1 MAGSFQ
7 FIKEMN
13 AKVKRKSLTFIV
25 FLAISTALW
34 LLIKL
39 SQEYTTQSSFT
50 LQIEDV
56 TCDKWISTP
65 TQNVKFAFETD
76 GFITLAHNLIREQ
89 KRTVSI
95 SLNEVPY
102 RLESDI
108 TYSFSS
114 NYVAERLA
122 ERLGI
127 DVTDITMNDATVYFN
142 MENLKSKTVPVTLND
157 DLRLQR
163 QYDRYGL
170 PIITPASVTV
180 YGTEETLSKIHC
192 IETQPLIKENLS
204 QSFTEKVPLNLLDG
218 NIRCNVD
225 EVEVSIDIE
234 KYTEIDLE
242 VPIQPV
248 DSLEIRFI
256 PASVQVKCLVAIKDY
271 AKTNAEAFSAVP
283 DSADLANRNP
293 LLHVSLQS
301 PGNLQVLGF
310 MPERVEYIIISHEK
324 DWNNR

>member
-1 MAGSFQ
+1 
-7 FIKEMN
+7 MN
-13 AKVKRKSLTFIV
+13 AKVKRKSLTFFV

-50 LQIEDV
+50 LQIEDIP
-56 TCDKWISTP
+56 CDKWIATP

-102 RLESDI
+102 RSENNA

-127 DVTDITMNDATVYFN
+127 DVTDITMNDATIYFN
-142 MENLKSKTVPVTLND
+142 MEELKSKVVPVTLKE
-157 DLRLQR
+157 DLHLQR
-163 QYDRYGL
+163 QYGRYGL
-170 PIITPASVTV
+170 TIITPASVTV
-180 YGTEETLSKIHC
+180 YGTEDVLSEIHN
-192 IETQPLIKENLS
+192 IETQLLTKENLS
-204 QSFTEKVPLNLLDG
+204 QSFTETVPLNLLDG
-218 NIRCNVD
+218 NIRCNVE
-225 EVEVSIDIE
+225 EVEVKVDIE

-242 VPIQPV
+242 VPIKPI

-256 PASVQVKCLVAIKDY
+256 PSSVQVKCLVAIKDY
-271 AKTNAEAFSAVP
+271 AKTNAEAFSATP
-283 DSADLANRNP
+283 DSADFANRNP

-301 PGNLQVLGF
+301 PGNLQVLGVS
-310 MPERVEYIIISHEK
+310 PERVEYIIISNEK

>member
-1 MAGSFQ
+1 
-7 FIKEMN
+7 MN
-13 AKVKRKSLTFIV
+13 AKVKRKSLTFFV

-56 TCDKWISTP
+56 PCDKWIASP
-65 TQNVKFAFETD
+65 TQSVKFAFETD

-102 RLESDI
+102 RSESG
-108 TYSFSS
+108 TSYSFSS

-127 DVTDITMNDATVYFN
+127 EVTDITMNDATIYFD
-142 MENLKSKTVPVTLND
+142 MEELKSKVVPVTLKE
-157 DLRLQR
+157 DLHLQQ
-163 QYDRYGL
+163 QYGRYGL
-170 PIITPASVTV
+170 PIITPASVTL
-180 YGTEETLSKIHC
+180 YGTEEMLSKIQA
-192 IETQPLIKENLS
+192 IETQLLVKENLS
-204 QSFTEKVPLNLLDG
+204 QSFSETVPLNLLDG
-218 NIRCNVD
+218 AIRCNVN
-225 EVEVSIDIE
+225 EVEVKVDIE

-242 VPIQPV
+242 VPINPI

-256 PASVQVKCLVAIKDY
+256 PSAVKVKCLVAIKDY
-271 AKTNAEAFSAVP
+271 AKTNADAFSAFP
-283 DSADLANRNP
+283 DSADFANRNP
-293 LLHVSLQS
+293 LLHISLQS
-301 PGNLQVLGF
+301 PGNLQILGVT
-310 MPERVEYIIISHEK
+310 PERVEYIIISDEK

>member
-1 MAGSFQ
+1 
-7 FIKEMN
+7 MN
-13 AKVKRKSLTFIV
+13 AKVKRKSLTFFV

-50 LQIEDV
+50 LMIEDV
-56 TCDKWISTP
+56 PCDKWIATP
-65 TQNVKFAFETD
+65 TQSVKFAFEAD

-89 KRTVSI
+89 KRIVSI
-95 SLNEVPY
+95 SLNDVPF
-102 RLESDI
+102 RPENNT

-114 NYVAERLA
+114 NYVSERLA

-127 DVTDITMNDATVYFN
+127 DVTDITMNDAIIYFN
-142 MENLKSKTVPVTLND
+142 MEELKSKVVPVTLKE

-163 QYDRYGL
+163 QYGRYGL

-180 YGTEETLSKIHC
+180 YGTEEMLSGIQA
-192 IETQPLIKENLS
+192 IETQLLTKENLS
-204 QSFTEKVPLNLLDG
+204 QSFVETVPLNLLDG
-218 NIRCNVD
+218 AIRCNVD
-225 EVEVSIDIE
+225 EVEVKVEIE

-242 VPIQPV
+242 VPIRPI

-256 PASVQVKCLVAIKDY
+256 PSSVQVKCLVAIKDY
-271 AKTNAEAFSAVP
+271 AKTNAEAFSAIP
-283 DSADLANRNP
+283 DSTDFANRNP

-301 PGNLQVLGF
+301 PGNLQVLGVT
-310 MPERVEYIIISHEK
+310 PERVEYIIISNEK